1 MASCSFDSI
10 DFQDADPL
18 AKRAMD
24 LMSKYRVPPSPDN
37 FSIWF
42 RYAARSSAHLNKTID
57 VLIGNKRAF
66 DEPTNRDLV
75 RIYLLGDQ
83 QADLSERIQKLVH
96 SARDLLTSAI
106 DDQKAQIK
114 TLHDVSTRAGQA
126 DPKSLIASL
135 LEELLKATS
144 RAKTLEIG
152 FNNTSQEL
160 DKMKETL
167 ARSDQ
172 SAKTDP
178 LTGLAN
184 RRGLEEKLHAAQINA
199 MERGDALS
207 ILLIDIDH
215 FKRFNDA
222 YGHQV
227 GDQVLRLT
235 AGMFRQQLRDCDFA
249 ARYGG
254 EELMGVLEDA
264 DLKATQVIAE
274 RIRVAVSER
283 RMRKRSTGEDLGA
296 ITVSIGVA
304 EFQPGESINDLIERA
319 DRALYHAKHAGRNQT
334 ATELDLEEEMAAQHP
349 SKAFVRIG

>member
-10 DFQDADPL
+10 DFDYADSL
-18 AKRAMD
+18 AKQAMD

-42 RYAARSSAHLNKTID
+42 RYAARSSAELNKTID
-57 VLIGNKRAF
+57 VLIGNRRPF
-66 DEPTNRDLV
+66 DEATNRDLV

-83 QADLSERIQKLVH
+83 QGDLSDKIRKLVH

-106 DDQKAQIK
+106 DDQKVQIK
-114 TLHDVSTRAGQA
+114 TLHDVSIRADQA
-126 DPKSLIASL
+126 DPKFLIGNL
-135 LEELLKATS
+135 LDELLKATS
-144 RAKTLEIG
+144 RAKTLEIS
-152 FNNTSQEL
+152 FVKTSHEL
-160 DKMKETL
+160 DKMRETL

-184 RRGLEEKLHAAQINA
+184 RRGLDEKLHAAQIRA

-207 ILLIDIDH
+207 ILLVDIDH
-215 FKRFNDA
+215 FKRFNDT
-222 YGHQV
+222 YGHRV

-235 AGMFRQQLRDCDFA
+235 AGMFRQQLRHSDFA

-254 EELMGVLEDA
+254 EELIGVLEDA
-264 DLKATQVIAE
+264 DLKTTQAIAE
-274 RIRVAVSER
+274 RIRVAVCER
-283 RMRKRSTGEDLGA
+283 KVRKRSTGEDLGA

-304 EFQPGESINDLIERA
+304 EFQPGESVTDLIERA
-319 DRALYHAKHAGRNQT
+319 DRALYCAKHAGRNRT
-334 ATELDLEEEMAAQHP
+334 ATELDLEGDQAA
-349 SKAFVRIG
+349 

>member
-10 DFQDADPL
+10 DFDYADSL
-18 AKRAMD
+18 AKQAMD

-42 RYAARSSAHLNKTID
+42 RYAARSSAELNKTID
-57 VLIGNKRAF
+57 VLIGNRRPF
-66 DEPTNRDLV
+66 DEATNRDLV

-83 QADLSERIQKLVH
+83 QGDLSDKIRKLVH

-114 TLHDVSTRAGQA
+114 TLHDVSIRADQA
-126 DPKSLIASL
+126 DPKFLIGNL
-135 LEELLKATS
+135 LDELLKATS

-152 FNNTSQEL
+152 FVKTSHEL
-160 DKMKETL
+160 DKMRETL

-184 RRGLEEKLHAAQINA
+184 RRGLDEKLHAAQIRA

-207 ILLIDIDH
+207 ILLVDIDH
-215 FKRFNDA
+215 FKRFNDT
-222 YGHQV
+222 YGHRV

-235 AGMFRQQLRDCDFA
+235 AGMFRQQLRHSDFA

-254 EELMGVLEDA
+254 EELIGVLEDA
-264 DLKATQVIAE
+264 DLKTTQAIAE
-274 RIRVAVSER
+274 RIRVAVCER
-283 RMRKRSTGEDLGA
+283 KVRKRSTGEDLGA

-304 EFQPGESINDLIERA
+304 EFQPGESVTDLIERA
-319 DRALYHAKHAGRNQT
+319 DRALYCAKHAGRNRT
-334 ATELDLEEEMAAQHP
+334 ATELDLEGDQAA
-349 SKAFVRIG
+349 